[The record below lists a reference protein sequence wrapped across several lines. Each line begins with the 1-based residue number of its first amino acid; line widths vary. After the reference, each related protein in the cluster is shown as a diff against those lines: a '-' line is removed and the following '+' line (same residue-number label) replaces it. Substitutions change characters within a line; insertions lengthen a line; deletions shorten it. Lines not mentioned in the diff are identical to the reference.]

1 METFPV
7 SYAIFSLARSH
18 KALAGILL
26 RKLDLYPNQDIIL
39 MAVWNQEGL
48 AEKMLQET
56 LQVDHSTIAKSV
68 KRMEAA
74 GLLGSRKSDR
84 DKRVTL
90 ISLTERGKE
99 IHQKVVEAWAE
110 LERRTI
116 ASLTVSEQAAFVAFT
131 QKLEE
136 PIRDQLGLTNN
147 DKGV

>member
-1 METFPV
+1 M
-7 SYAIFSLARSH
+7 
-18 KALAGILL
+18 AL
-26 RKLDLYPNQDIIL
+26 
-39 MAVWNQEGL
+39 WNQEGL

-56 LQVDHSTIAKSV
+56 LQVDHSTVAKSI

-74 GLLGSRKSDR
+74 GLLASRKSDQ

-90 ISLTERGKE
+90 ISLTDRGKE

-116 ASLTVSEQAAFVAFT
+116 ASLAVSEQAAFVALAG
-131 QKLEE
+131 KLEA
-136 PIRDQLGLTNN
+136 PIRDQLGLVDN